1 MHGVGHRPGIFKVP
15 PIENRPHIV
24 FFPPADSIR
33 NSHTGDKP
41 CCDGGGYSM
50 RKAPSLVL
58 IAVFLVSLFGGLSVV
73 PSAKAVAQEVTYNL
87 GTEPATLDPGIT
99 ATLADVNIDL
109 QVFDGLTRLDS
120 KSVPQPAI
128 AKSWTISKDGK
139 TYLFTLRDASWT
151 NGTPVTA
158 YDFEYAWKRALSP
171 ELASAYAWQAYYIY
185 GGEAFNTSIKVG
197 SKYYVQAVDAKG
209 NPLTK
214 TVGGKV
220 VPVPSTKEI
229 DPSKNVGVRALNAKT
244 LKVYLQSPTAYFL
257 SLTAF
262 PTYMPVCKA
271 VVSKNAKW
279 DSDVKTFVTDGPF
292 KLTEWSHNEKLV
304 FVKNPTYWDK
314 DKVKLTKITYY
325 MVEDASTALSMY
337 QSGQLD
343 ASSTVP
349 LSELPKLVASGDVT
363 IFPYLE
369 TYYFKVNVTKKPFS
383 DVRVRKALLLAID
396 RKGITQSITKGGQ
409 IPALAYVP
417 YGIADALP
425 GSDFRKASQVGFFKD
440 NDIATAKAL
449 LAQAGYPNGKGFPA
463 FALLFNT
470 SNLTKTICEAIQ
482 GMWKKNLGITCTL
495 RNEELGV
502 FVDDL
507 IALNYDVALAAWS
520 GDYMDPNTF
529 LDMYVTGAG
538 NSQTGWS
545 NKSYDAL
552 IAKAKTTADPKAR
565 MATLHAAEKILMT
578 DIPVLPIF
586 YSTNPVLLSKHI
598 KNFFQSTLG
607 TVDWKAAYMG

>member
-1 MHGVGHRPGIFKVP
+1 
-15 PIENRPHIV
+15 
-24 FFPPADSIR
+24 
-33 NSHTGDKP
+33 
-41 CCDGGGYSM
+41 M
-50 RKAPSLVL
+50 RKALSLVL
-58 IAVFLVSLFGGLSVV
+58 VTVLLVSLFGGLSVV
-73 PSAKAVAQEVTYNL
+73 PSAKAVAQELTYNL
-87 GTEPATLDPGIT
+87 GGEPQGIDPAIAIGIS
-99 ATLADVNIDL
+99 AQMIEE
-109 QVFDGLTRLDS
+109 QVFDGLTRLDTKGTS
-120 KSVPQPAI
+120 QPAI

-139 TYLFTLRDASWT
+139 TYIFTLRDAYWT

-158 YDFEYAWKRALSP
+158 YDFEYAWKRVLNP
-171 ELASAYAWQAYYIY
+171 DLASEYAYLLYYIY

-229 DPSKNVGVRALNAKT
+229 DPSKNVGVRALDAKT

-271 VVSKNAKW
+271 VVSTNDKW
-279 DSDVKTFVTDGPF
+279 AADLTNYVTDGPF
-292 KLTEWSHNEKLV
+292 TLAQWSHNDKMV
-304 FVKNPTYWDK
+304 FVKSPTYWDRNN
-314 DKVKLTKITYY
+314 VKLTKITYL
-325 MVEDASTALSMY
+325 MVEDESTALSMY

-349 LSELPKLVASGDVT
+349 LSELPKLVASGDVKVL
-363 IFPYLE
+363 PYLA
-369 TYYFKVNVTKKPFS
+369 TLFYRVNVTKAPFN

-396 RKGITQSITKGGQ
+396 RKSITQSITRGGEV
-409 IPALAYVP
+409 PALAIVP
-417 YGIADALP
+417 NGMPDALP
-425 GSDFRKASQVGFFKD
+425 GSDFRTLGGSFYKD
-440 NDIATAKAL
+440 NDIAAAKAL

-482 GMWKKNLGITCTL
+482 GMWKKNLGITTCTL

-507 IALNYDVALAAWS
+507 IHMNFNLALVQWT
-520 GDYMDPNTF
+520 GDYMDASTF
-529 LDMYVTGAG
+529 LYMFVTGG
-538 NSQTGWS
+538 GSSHTGWS

-552 IAKAKTTADPKAR
+552 IAKAKATVDPKAC

-578 DIPVLPIF
+578 EVPVLPI
-586 YSTNPVLLSKHI
+586 YYCTSPVLLSKHI
-598 KNFFQSTLG
+598 KNFYQSALG
-607 TVDWKAAYMG
+607 IVDWKNAYMG